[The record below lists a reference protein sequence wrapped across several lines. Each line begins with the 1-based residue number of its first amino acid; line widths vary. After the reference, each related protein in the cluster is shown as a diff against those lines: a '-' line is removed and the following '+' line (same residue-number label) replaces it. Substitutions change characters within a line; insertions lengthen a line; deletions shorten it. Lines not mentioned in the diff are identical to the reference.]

1 MKIFDCFMY
10 FDEETVLELRLNIL
24 NKYVD
29 YFVIVESSFTH
40 KGDKRDLKFDH
51 QKFDKFKDKI
61 IYITYDEEPPEIAK
75 NQVNEKDDDGLKS
88 WKYITNAN
96 YRENGQRNYILKG
109 LDLAKDD
116 DIILI
121 SDVDEIPNLEKLDLT
136 KINEKILLFK
146 QDMFYYKF
154 NLKLPNLD
162 WTGTKGCRKKFLKS
176 PQWLRN
182 IKDRKYPFYR
192 LDTFFSN
199 TKYINVKIINDGGWH
214 FTQLKNIKDLY
225 EKLTN
230 SEDHQE
236 FKDANQSIKEIE
248 ILMRKKVINYDHK
261 VKKNNYK
268 FSNEFKLQTVSLD
281 NLPEYIK
288 NNKDKFKDWIDMY

>member
-24 NKYVD
+24 DKYVD

-40 KGDKRDLKFDH
+40 KGDKRDLKFNH
-51 QKFDKFKDKI
+51 QKFKKFKDKL
-61 IYITYDEEPPEIAK
+61 IYITYDEEPPEIRK
-75 NQVNEKDDDGLKS
+75 NLINEKDNEAIKS
-88 WKYITNAN
+88 FKYIKNAIL
-96 YRENGQRNYILKG
+96 RENGQRNEVLKG
-109 LDLAKDD
+109 LESAKDD

-154 NLKLPNLD
+154 NLKLPNFD

-192 LDTFFSN
+192 LDTFFSD
-199 TKYINVKIINDGGWH
+199 TKYIDIKIISNGGWH
-214 FTQLKNIKDLY
+214 FSNLK
-225 EKLTN
+225 TA
-230 SEDHQE
+230 SE
-236 FKDANQSIKEIE
+236 I
-248 ILMRKKVINYDHK
+248 
-261 VKKNNYK
+261 
-268 FSNEFKLQTVSLD
+268 EFKLKSYLHHREFDENPLSVEEINDLIKNKQAIYDLKVDKRVNKIGDGDKLEKYPTERLPKFLQD
-281 NLPEYIK
+281 NLNSYKE
-288 NNKDKFKDWIDMY
+288 WID